1 MNIGVIAMRWIWT
14 ILILLLLGLQYRLW
28 FGEPSLTDVWQV
40 KDDIAEQ
47 KRINQDLLERN
58 RRLEAEVQDLKKGL
72 SALEERARSE
82 MGMIG
87 EGETFFQVIPEQEP
101 ARD

>member
-1 MNIGVIAMRWIWT
+1 M
-14 ILILLLLGLQYRLW
+14 LLRFTKVVRKLKVRRKSE
-28 FGEPSLTDVWQV
+28 FGEPNLRDVWQV
-40 KDDIAEQ
+40 KEDIVEQ
-47 KRINQDLLERN
+47 KRINQELLERN

-87 EGETFFQVIPEQEP
+87 EGETFFQVVPQASTANE
-101 ARD
+101 

>member
-1 MNIGVIAMRWIWT
+1 VRWIWS
-14 ILILLLLGLQYRLW
+14 ILILLLLILQYRLW
-28 FGEPSLTDVWQV
+28 FGEPSLPDVWQV
-40 KDDIAEQ
+40 KEDIAEQ

-101 ARD
+101 KRD

>member
-1 MNIGVIAMRWIWT
+1 MRWIWT
-14 ILILLLLGLQYRLW
+14 VLIVLLLGLQYRLW
-28 FGEPSLTDVWQV
+28 FGEPNLRDVWQV
-40 KDDIAEQ
+40 KEDIVEQ
-47 KRINQDLLERN
+47 KRINQELLERN

-87 EGETFFQVIPEQEP
+87 EGETFFQVVPQASEANE
-101 ARD
+101 

>member
-1 MNIGVIAMRWIWT
+1 MRWIWS
-14 ILILLLLGLQYRLW
+14 ILILLLLILQYRLW
-28 FGEPSLTDVWQV
+28 FGEPSLPDVWQV
-40 KDDIAEQ
+40 KEDIAEQ

-101 ARD
+101 KRD

>member
-1 MNIGVIAMRWIWT
+1 MRWIWS
-14 ILILLLLGLQYRLW
+14 ILILLLLVLQYRLW
-28 FGEPSLTDVWQV
+28 FGEPSLPDVWQV
-40 KDDIAEQ
+40 KEDIAEQ

-58 RRLEAEVQDLKKGL
+58 RRLEAEVQDLKNGL

-101 ARD
+101 KRD

>member
-1 MNIGVIAMRWIWT
+1 VRWIWS
-14 ILILLLLGLQYRLW
+14 ILILLLLVLQYRLW
-28 FGEPSLTDVWQV
+28 FGEPSLPDVWQV
-40 KDDIAEQ
+40 KEDIAEQ

-101 ARD
+101 KRD